1 MPRGYL
7 LDVTRL
13 TSRLGRGAPTGI
25 DRVEAAYLAHLLG
38 QDAPLFGLLRTR
50 MGYLLLDKQG
60 CAALSDFASAARP
73 LPPPA
78 PWARPFAKASA
89 LGTMALRPM
98 AVARRPAAFVQG
110 LLRQVPAQTLYLN
123 VGHSNLTAPMLS
135 AAKSAGLRVAVM
147 IHDTIPL
154 DHPQFARAGT
164 ALPFAAK
171 IAATAR
177 WADHVIHI
185 SQDACQKTEAHF
197 AAAGRVP
204 QGVTAHL
211 GITLAPPTP
220 APFTP
225 QRRYFLA
232 LGTIEPRK
240 NMALLL
246 DIWAKLGP
254 TDPQLVILGAKGWD
268 SAALFAQMAQLS
280 AKGML
285 LHGENLPDGAVR
297 SLLSGAI
304 ALLFPSLAEGF
315 GLPPSEAAALGI
327 PVIASDL
334 PVLRE
339 TAGDFPVYLGATDS
353 YSWMETIRRLTLD
366 PPQGKA
372 QIKTRAPPRWDNHFK
387 TVLTKI
393 G

>member
-13 TSRLGRGAPTGI
+13 TSRLGRGALTGI
-25 DRVEAAYLAHLLG
+25 DRVEAAYLRHLLG

-50 MGYLLLDKQG
+50 LGYLLLNRQG
-60 CAALSDFASAARP
+60 CAALSDFASPAQP
-73 LPPPA
+73 LPAPA
-78 PWARPFAKASA
+78 AWARPFVKASA
-89 LGTMALRPM
+89 RGAMALRPM
-98 AVARRPAAFVQG
+98 AVARRPAGFVQG
-110 LLRQVPAQTLYLN
+110 LLRQLPAQTLYLN
-123 VGHSNLTAPMLS
+123 VGHSNLSAPMLS

-154 DHPQFARAGT
+154 DYPHFARAGT

-185 SQDACQKTEAHF
+185 SQDARQKTETHF
-197 AAAGRVP
+197 TAAGRVP
-204 QGVTAHL
+204 QGVVAHL
-211 GITLAPPTP
+211 GITLAPATP

-225 QRRYFLA
+225 QRPYFVA

-240 NMALLL
+240 NIALLL

-268 SAALFAQMAQLS
+268 RDTVFAQMAQLS

-315 GLPPSEAAALGI
+315 GLPPREAAALGI

-334 PVLRE
+334 PVLHE

-353 YSWMETIRRLTLD
+353 YSWMETITRLAHDTN
-366 PPQGKA
+366 QGRA
-372 QIKTRAPPRWDNHFK
+372 QRKTQALPKWDNHFK